1 MNKHK
6 AKLEGLKRRQRRVRG
21 KVSGT
26 AERPRLRVTRTNANI
41 YAQIIDD
48 SKGSSLTLV
57 SASTLEAE
65 FKGTHTSNKEAAEK
79 VGQLVGKRAIEAGIT
94 KVAFDRGGRIY
105 HGRVKALAD
114 GGRTM
119 RFSALV
125 VVGDGK
131 GNVGVGMGKSAE
143 VPMAISKASLDAK
156 KNMFHVPVT
165 EQGTIPHEVLG
176 HFGAGRIIIKPAVE
190 GTGVIAGGAVR
201 PLFELAGIKNVLS
214 KSLGTDNGLNIIKAA
229 VEGLKELSSPEDV
242 AARRGLTV
250 SEMFVGKEN

>member
-1 MNKHK
+1 MIKRPNTK
-6 AKLEGLKRRQRRVRG
+6 AQRVRRHQRVRG

-26 AERPRLRVTRTNANI
+26 AERPRLSVFRSENNI

-114 GGRTM
+114 GAR
-119 RFSALV
+119 A
-125 VVGDGK
+125 
-131 GNVGVGMGKSAE
+131 
-143 VPMAISKASLDAK
+143 
-156 KNMFHVPVT
+156 
-165 EQGTIPHEVLG
+165 
-176 HFGAGRIIIKPAVE
+176 AGLE
-190 GTGVIAGGAVR
+190 
-201 PLFELAGIKNVLS
+201 F
-214 KSLGTDNGLNIIKAA
+214 
-229 VEGLKELSSPEDV
+229 
-242 AARRGLTV
+242 
-250 SEMFVGKEN
+250 